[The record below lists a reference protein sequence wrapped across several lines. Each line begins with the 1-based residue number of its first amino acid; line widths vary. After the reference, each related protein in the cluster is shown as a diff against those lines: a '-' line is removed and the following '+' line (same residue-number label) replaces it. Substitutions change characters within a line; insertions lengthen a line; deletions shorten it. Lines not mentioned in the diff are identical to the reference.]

1 MLKPNSYIEY
11 LETLVLSLMTE
22 RKSDNDIVINDDQ
35 ASSSLKGFTCSPLLV
50 QQEIKEQRRCRQF
63 VLVPP
68 GEYRSNDGVTLSDPE
83 EGVQSLAAA
92 GFTETL
98 DCSGYLFL
106 IAKVTTNATSGF
118 IRVFLCA
125 KADK

>member
-1 MLKPNSYIEY
+1 MSAD
-11 LETLVLSLMTE
+11 VLQLDH
-22 RKSDNDIVINDDQ
+22 RFDL
-35 ASSSLKGFTCSPLLV
+35 SSSRSDDRQCSFPVGSYTVCSV
-50 QQEIKEQRRCRQF
+50 Q
-63 VLVPP
+63 VVPDYNIS
-68 GEYRSNDGVTLSDPE
+68 GAFAVTFYRSNDGVTLSDPE